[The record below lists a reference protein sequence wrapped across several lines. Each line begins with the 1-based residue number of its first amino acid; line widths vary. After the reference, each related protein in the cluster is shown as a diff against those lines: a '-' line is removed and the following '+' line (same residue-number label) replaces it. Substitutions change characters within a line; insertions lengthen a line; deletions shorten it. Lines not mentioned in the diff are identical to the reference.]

1 MKTILQ
7 IRTRPNDELA
17 DQAAKFPEPKEFRME
32 IMDLTGDGPDYDAL
46 LEAIFRADH
55 IQVW

>member
-7 IRTRPNDELA
+7 IRTRLNDEIA
-17 DQAAKFPEPKEFRME
+17 AQATNLQEPGKFRVE
-32 IMDLTGDGPDYDAL
+32 IVDLTGGDPDYDAL